1 MKFNTGVITLALGLA
16 SQVYGKGYQC
26 VEHYVI
32 GRGDSCD
39 DILDGSDDYYN
50 LRYEDLVA
58 FNPTVDCNNLS
69 IGQKLCIDVDLDN
82 YYDDTYIIKK
92 TDTYEGIAKKLG
104 TTQKILY
111 RINGSSYLYE
121 LGEDNIK
128 HQVGNHISYRKDKCY
143 IPDFSKS
150 KEYILSKHRKST
162 TTKKSTKKTTKKSTK
177 KKSTTKTI
185 TKTATKATGK
195 AKQTSYACDKHVVV
209 KHGDTCY
216 KIYTNKNVNISSN
229 QLLKLNPNLNCDN
242 LRSNTKICV
251 SSKNAGNN
259 KTPNFSNSKQ
269 VTLK

>member
-1 MKFNTGVITLALGLA
+1 MKFNTSIIALALGLA
-16 SQVYGKGYQC
+16 SQVYGKGFIC
-26 VEHYVI
+26 LEHYVI
-32 GRGDSCD
+32 GRSDSCD
-39 DILDGSDDYYN
+39 DVLDGSDDHYN
-50 LRYEDLVA
+50 MRLRDLLA
-58 FNPTVDCNNLS
+58 LNPTIDCDKLS
-69 IGQKLCIDVDLDN
+69 IGQKLCLDIDIDN
-82 YYDDTYIIKK
+82 YYDEKEVGEYIIKK

-104 TTQKILY
+104 TTQEILY
-111 RINGSSYLYE
+111 RINFSSYLYME
-121 LGEDNIK
+121 GNNNIK
-128 HQVGNHISYRKDKCY
+128 NQVGNHIFYRKDHYY

-162 TTKKSTKKTTKKSTK
+162 TTKKTTK

-269 VTLK
+269 ITLK